1 MLDSDLFSFF
11 SFDTGWDVS
20 ECPLCGCAV
29 LESVSVSVAC
39 LRLVDLTSAKSTA
52 LRPDWMRNAAT
63 HIPDLLDREIRI
75 RGNTRIAPSTTCSHI
90 NNDHHGSRAKSLE
103 QLGDFQ
109 IRGAQA
115 RASVVET
122 YWAFFGC
129 RVSAYPSALSPVEF
143 SEAGILGLEGR
154 EMKVRG
160 QREA

>member
-1 MLDSDLFSFF
+1 MSSV
-11 SFDTGWDVS
+11 W
-20 ECPLCGCAV
+20 LCRPG
-29 LESVSVSVAC
+29 VSVGVRGMSSTRRPC
-39 LRLVDLTSAKSTA
+39 ECGEHRTLT
-52 LRPDWMRNAAT
+52 RQDWMRNAAT